1 METEYL
7 DVVNKELHDIQEF
20 FAHYYY
26 PSPPLTNPQPA
37 LTVLPLLKPNTTLT
51 SPPSFSPPSSSHD
64 TDTLHGGDDDLFDF
78 PSLYHTSPPP
88 PPSSSCDEEKDQY
101 VADLRDRYKQLKAVQ
116 DQMHLELTRSR
127 ILRQSI
133 EVVGVTKVDD
143 DARVAFSPMQEKKK
157 GGHSG
162 VGREIESSPFGDSPG
177 VMGSMA
183 SLPFNESSART
194 TTIAGPAPHETTG
207 TTITTT
213 TTGTGTTIITTTTS
227 TATAE
232 TGGSIPILPQEL
244 RQTNPFTIANVR
256 RLIDMIYQDAK
267 TLLSSSPIMTYTILG
282 MVFGVLLVGWLDC
295 ANYDIDNMNIINN
308 TNNND
313 NNNHR
318 IVDLQAP
325 MTDHPTH
332 STFGPAVP
340 EDDTPRYPW
349 PRH

>member
-26 PSPPLTNPQPA
+26 PSPALTNPQPA
-37 LTVLPLLKPNTTLT
+37 LTVLPLLKPNTTLA

-88 PPSSSCDEEKDQY
+88 PPSSSCDEENDQY

-194 TTIAGPAPHETTG
+194 TTIAGSAPHETTG

-213 TTGTGTTIITTTTS
+213 TTGT
-227 TATAE
+227 
-232 TGGSIPILPQEL
+232 
-244 RQTNPFTIANVR
+244 
-256 RLIDMIYQDAK
+256 DMIYQDAK
-267 TLLSSSPIMTYTILG
+267 TLLSSSPVMTYTILG

>member
-51 SPPSFSPPSSSHD
+51 SPPSFPPPSSSHD
-64 TDTLHGGDDDLFDF
+64 TDTLHGGGDDLFDF

-101 VADLRDRYKQLKAVQ
+101 VTDLRDRYKQLKAVQ

-157 GGHSG
+157 GGHSV
-162 VGREIESSPFGDSPG
+162 VGREIESSPLGDSPG

-183 SLPFNESSART
+183 SLPFNESSARIT
-194 TTIAGPAPHETTG
+194 TTAGSAHETTG

-232 TGGSIPILPQEL
+232 TGGSIPILPQES
-244 RQTNPFTIANVR
+244 RQKNPFTIANVR
-256 RLIDMIYQDAK
+256 RLIDIIYQDAK